1 MEKETIN
8 LKLPFIKVN
17 DVDPWQGS
25 EYAMENFPKGCFIVD
40 DSHSYHFAWHD
51 GRGYTNFMH
60 IMKDYVVE
68 ALVEDARSDE
78 FRKSFDII
86 EEIENRLQQ
95 IARLCGETKD
105 EVVKSEVRM
114 SEKID
119 QQYAQ
124 LYVEYSVLKEKV
136 SDMPKGG
143 SGISN
148 ILDIAKAAAVI
159 QKPELIE
166 KL

>member
-1 MEKETIN
+1 MEERTIN
-8 LKLPFIKVN
+8 LELPLIKVTESDLWIN
-17 DVDPWQGS
+17 A
-25 EYAMENFPKGCFIVD
+25 EFAKENFPKGCFILD
-40 DSHSYHFAWHD
+40 DGYNYHFVRHD
-51 GRGYTNFMH
+51 GEGYINEMS
-60 IMKDYVVE
+60 IDRDLILGAIVE
-68 ALVEDARSDE
+68 NVRSTD
-78 FRKSFDII
+78 FSII
-86 EEIENRLQQ
+86 EMVKNRLEQ

-105 EVVKSEVRM
+105 QVVKSEVRM
-114 SEKID
+114 SERFD

-124 LYVEYSVLKEKV
+124 LHVEYSILKEKV

-143 SGISN
+143 SGIIS